1 VVKSPRAKSR
11 RRPLW
16 FWLPFVAVVMDI
28 LAVLLAA
35 ILAYTLRFSEPL
47 RSVRAP
53 RAVPEI
59 GEYFVFGIV
68 LGLVYVLVAR
78 SYQGYSS
85 RLRPPPEQEVGRI
98 LTGAILSMGVVLAA
112 IFLYREFTYSR
123 AVFLGTLAFMIPL
136 LILVRAIFYRV
147 QKALF
152 QRGLG
157 VRRVAFWGWGPTAQ
171 SLWNEFAKG
180 RAQGFELVGAMGD
193 APVSGEPSLG
203 PLSALANIVAK
214 DDIDL
219 LVLAPP
225 PGEEDRMAEGLQAA
239 EGLPVELLYVP
250 GAAQV
255 TPSRVPLA
263 ELSGKPLLRLKTVPM
278 AGAGYIVK
286 RLFDLG
292 KAVFWIPCLSP
303 LMALIALGV
312 YAQGGRPMVLRELR
326 VGLDGREFY
335 LLKFRTRPVGK
346 EDEPDDESLTPF
358 GRFLTRWALDKLP
371 QLVNV
376 FRGEMSLVGPHPE
389 PPQVAVELQKQF
401 PAYLDRRRV
410 KSGVTGWAQVQGF
423 AGGSSA
429 ERAELDLQYMEQ
441 WSLWFDIRI
450 FCLAIAKTLR
460 EKSAT

>member
-1 VVKSPRAKSR
+1 VTPSDQKVRPR

-16 FWLPFVAVVMDI
+16 FWLPFMAVVLDI
-28 LAVLLAA
+28 VAVLLAA
-35 ILAYTLRFSEPL
+35 ILAYALRFSEPF

-53 RAVPEI
+53 RAVPEV

-112 IFLYREFTYSR
+112 IFLYREFNYSR

-152 QRGLG
+152 HRGLG
-157 VRRVAFWGWGPTAQ
+157 VRRVAFWGWGSAAQ
-171 SLWNEFAKG
+171 SLWSEFAKG
-180 RAQGFELVGAMGD
+180 RAQGFELVGAMDD
-193 APVSGEPSLG
+193 APVPGETTLG
-203 PLSALANIVAK
+203 PLRALSDVVAK
-214 DDIDL
+214 EDIDL
-219 LVLAPP
+219 LILAPP

-250 GAAQV
+250 GAAEI
-255 TPSRVPLA
+255 TPSHIQLA

-278 AGAGYIVK
+278 AGARYIVK

-292 KAVFWIPCLSP
+292 KSVFWIPCLSP
-303 LMALIALGV
+303 LMALIALGI
-312 YAQGGRPMVLRELR
+312 YAQGGRPIVIRERR

-335 LLKFRTRPVGK
+335 LWRFRTRPVGK
-346 EDEPDDESLTPF
+346 EDESVTPF

-401 PAYLDRRRV
+401 PVYLDRRRV
-410 KSGVTGWAQVQGF
+410 KSGITGWAQVKGF

-450 FCLAIAKTLR
+450 FCLAVAKTLR
-460 EKSAT
+460 GKSTT